1 MNKMYR
7 KEKNAITPINNKIN
21 QTKNINTLYAYNN
34 IKTNFS
40 LLIASYQDL
49 FG

>member
-1 MNKMYR
+1 MNKMYS

-21 QTKNINTLYAYNN
+21 QTKNINTLYTYIN